1 MWQLMLAAENKV
13 FSIALALMLLIAVV
27 ELVAVVLGGGLSA
40 SLDSMLPDPEVT
52 QPETEGVLSRLLS
65 WLRIGEVPLLM
76 VLVVFLM
83 GFSLIGLFSQKL
95 LMAMFG
101 FYSPGWL
108 AGLYVLPLSLPFV
121 RWGTGVLQRV
131 IPKDETTA
139 ITAES
144 LIGRVALIT
153 LGTAKA
159 GYPAEAKVK
168 DQHNYYHYIQV
179 EPDEIGQEFVTG
191 TEILLLSRQGNV
203 YKGILN
209 LNPHLSERQSDL
221 N

>member
-1 MWQLMLAAENKV
+1 MWQLMLAAENKI

-27 ELVAVVLGGGLSA
+27 ELVAVVLGGGLSS
-40 SLDSMLPDPEVT
+40 SLDSILPDAEVT

-95 LMAMFG
+95 LMAIFG

-121 RWGTGVLQRV
+121 RWGTGVLQRI

-179 EPDEIGQEFVTG
+179 EPDEADQAFVTG

-209 LNPHLSERQSDL
+209 VNPLLSERQKDL